1 MTLQALCSALAKMCV
16 RELRTEAP
24 NTSVFYMAWVSLVAA
39 ILGCFL
45 PRAWG
50 DYSTFRMPDRWFQWV
65 LQLGIR
71 ALLAS

>member
-1 MTLQALCSALAKMCV
+1 MAKMCV

-39 ILGCFL
+39 FLGCFL

-50 DYSTFRMPDRWFQWV
+50 DYSTFRMPDRWFQWI
-65 LQLGIR
+65 LLLGIG